1 MVNDTQVLN
10 NGYPMPSIGLGV
22 YKITDEDMENVV
34 NTAIETGYRSFDTA
48 YFYGNEVALGKALQ
62 NSGVDREDLFITS
75 KLWND
80 YQGYDNTIEYFN
92 QSLENLG
99 LDYIDL
105 FLIHWPCEKDG
116 LYIES
121 YKALEKLYDEG
132 KVKAIGVCNFK
143 QHHLEKLMEETE
155 VVPQVNQIE
164 LHPYFNQEDV
174 QEFCDNHDIKVTAW
188 MPLMRN
194 RGLLDD
200 STIVDIA
207 KRYDKTPAQVVL
219 RWHLAH
225 NRLIIPKSKT
235 PERIKENFNIL
246 DFNLELTD
254 VAEID
259 SLNKGARQG
268 KDPDEVSIGGLK

>member
-22 YKITDEDMENVV
+22 YKITDEEMDNVV
-34 NTAIETGYRSFDTA
+34 KTALDAGYRAFDTA
-48 YFYGNEVALGKALQ
+48 YFYGNEVALGKALN
-62 NSGVDREDLFITS
+62 NSEMNRDELFITS

-80 YQGYDNTIEYFN
+80 YQGYDSTIEYFN
-92 QSLENLG
+92 RSLENLG
-99 LDYIDL
+99 LEYIDL

-116 LYIES
+116 LFIES
-121 YKALEKLYDEG
+121 YKALEKLYEEG

-143 QHHLEKLMEETE
+143 EHHLKKLMDATD

-164 LHPYFNQEDV
+164 LHPYFNQKEV
-174 QEFCDNHDIKVTAW
+174 QEFCDEHDIKVTAW

-194 RGLLDD
+194 RGLLDHP
-200 STIVDIA
+200 TIVDIA
-207 KRYDKTPAQVVL
+207 QRHDKTPAQVVL

-225 NRLIIPKSKT
+225 DRIIIPKSKT
-235 PERIKENFNIL
+235 PERIRENFAIL
-246 DFNLELTD
+246 DFNLELTE

-259 SLNKGARQG
+259 SLNKNARQG
-268 KDPDEVSIGGLK
+268 KDPDDVNIGDLK